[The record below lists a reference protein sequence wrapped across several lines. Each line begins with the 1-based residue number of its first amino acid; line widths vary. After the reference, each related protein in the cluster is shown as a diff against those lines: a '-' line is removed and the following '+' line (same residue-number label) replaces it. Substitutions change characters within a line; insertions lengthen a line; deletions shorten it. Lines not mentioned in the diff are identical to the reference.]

1 MTTTIPV
8 PLDETAV
15 SDASDVQ
22 ADVPTSTTKLTK
34 PLRRTAIGISALVT
48 SLVAINSG
56 GMGVLIPDLVS
67 KLDAA
72 NKVTNLAIVA
82 TVAFVVTIIAQP
94 LAGALSD
101 ATRSRYGRRAPWI
114 VFGALLAGGF
124 TIGLPL
130 AASSLAMITVAWV
143 LVQVGVN
150 AVLAA
155 AQAIVPDRFAPGA
168 AWCRLEPDRR
178 RRHRR

>member
-1 MTTTIPV
+1 MAAAT
-8 PLDETAV
+8 
-15 SDASDVQ
+15 DAP
-22 ADVPTSTTKLTK
+22 ATTKLTK
-34 PLRRTAIGISALVT
+34 PLRRTAFGLSALLT

-56 GMGVLIPDLVS
+56 GMGVLIPDLVA

-82 TVAFVVTIIAQP
+82 TVAFVVTIVAQP

-101 ATRSRYGRRAPWI
+101 ATRSRFGRRAPWI
-114 VFGALLAGGF
+114 AVGALVTGGF

-130 AASSLAMITVAWV
+130 AASSLAMITAAWV
-143 LVQVGVN
+143 VVQVGVN

-155 AQAIVPDRFAPGA
+155 AQAIVPDR
-168 AWCRLEPDRR
+168 
-178 RRHRR
+178 

>member
-22 ADVPTSTTKLTK
+22 AAVATSATKLTK
-34 PLRRTAIGISALVT
+34 PLRRTAIGISALLT

-82 TVAFVVTIIAQP
+82 TVAFVVTIIA
-94 LAGALSD
+94 AGSAAARRGSCSGHWWPVGSPSD
-101 ATRSRYGRRAPWI
+101 SRSPHPRSR
-114 VFGALLAGGF
+114 
-124 TIGLPL
+124 
-130 AASSLAMITVAWV
+130 
-143 LVQVGVN
+143 
-150 AVLAA
+150 
-155 AQAIVPDRFAPGA
+155 
-168 AWCRLEPDRR
+168 
-178 RRHRR
+178 